1 MVTILILLGIGVI
14 VILVGVLL
22 LYVKTPANMAFI
34 RTGLGGKKV
43 VIDGGALVWPVVQY
57 IQWISL
63 ETLKLEVRRL
73 QKEAFITKDRFRVD
87 IGSEFYVKVQP
98 DQEAI
103 ERASRS
109 LGEKS
114 FSAEK
119 IKLLVEEKLVAA
131 LRAEAAK
138 RELVEL
144 HENRRGFAKA
154 VMETLK
160 EALVPNG
167 LVLEEV
173 SIFYLDQTPKEYL
186 DANNIFDAEGLRQI
200 TAQTMERLRERNDIE
215 RNTEVAIKRKDVEA
229 VKLKL
234 TLDQDREFAE
244 AEQKKQIEVYHAER
258 TAEAEEFKAA
268 QQRRIKEAEI
278 KADQDIREAELKR
291 EAYLF
296 RQMELRE
303 VAEIEKEQ
311 AIEATKRKKEITILA
326 KERERLEAER
336 QRLATEAMRE
346 AAAQEVLTTGERL
359 AAARAKEVAAIQA
372 LQALEVAVKQA
383 EATERLA
390 QAKMKEGEAE
400 GYARTKRNEAENLLG
415 EKVLARDVL
424 VSLIDRA
431 PQIAEHVMA
440 PVSKI
445 ESIRVVDFGGARADS
460 GGAASPISRLVSSFL
475 EAGMAL
481 PFLKE
486 VLESVKADPAQ
497 VLKSVAEG
505 LAGRR
510 GSEGGSATGSAK
522 SSRA

>member
-1 MVTILILLGIGVI
+1 MVTILVLVGIGVI
-14 VILVGVLL
+14 IVLVGFLL

-63 ETLKLEVRRL
+63 ETLKLEVRRM

-87 IGSEFYVKVQP
+87 IGAEFYVKVQP

-103 ERASRS
+103 EHASRS

-154 VMETLK
+154 VMEGLK

-173 SIFYLDQTPKEYL
+173 SIFSLDQTPKEYL

-244 AEQKKQIEVYHAER
+244 SEQRKQVEVYRAER

-278 KADQDIREAELKR
+278 RADQEIG
-291 EAYLF
+291 
-296 RQMELRE
+296 
-303 VAEIEKEQ
+303 VTEIEKEQ
-311 AIEATKRKKEITILA
+311 SIEAAKRKKEIVILA
-326 KERERLEAER
+326 KERERLEEER
-336 QRLATEAMRE
+336 RRLATEAMRE
-346 AAAQEVLTTGERL
+346 AAAQEVITTAERL
-359 AAARAKEVAAIQA
+359 TAQRAKELAGIHAVQE
-372 LQALEVAVKQA
+372 LEVAVKRA

-390 QAKMKEGEAE
+390 QAKMKDGEAE

-415 EKVLARDVL
+415 DKVIRRDVL
-424 VSLIDRA
+424 QSLIERA
-431 PQIAEHVMA
+431 PQIVEHVMA

-445 ESIRVVDFGGARADS
+445 ESIRVVDFGGARGDS
-460 GGAASPISRLVSSFL
+460 AAPSSPISRLVSSFL
-475 EAGMAL
+475 EAGMTI
-481 PFLKE
+481 PVLKE
-486 VLESVKADPAQ
+486 LFESMKTDPAHLLRT
-497 VLKSVAEG
+497 VTEG
-505 LAGRR
+505 LAGKPE
-510 GSEGGSATGSAK
+510 SEHGGPTGKTKA
-522 SSRA
+522 SRE